1 MGNLPLNIDV
11 QQILL
16 HLLNFAILFG
26 GLYFIL
32 YKPVRKILD
41 AREEHF
47 KHLEE
52 EALGKI
58 EESEKAKEEYAERLK
73 NADSEINAKKEA
85 AGKETFAERE
95 RIIGAANDE
104 AAKILKKAREKAQS
118 EHDRIIN
125 DAQKEIA
132 DIVNEATEK
141 IVLRSDLDTY
151 DQFLNAAKKEEAD
164 E

>member
-16 HLLNFAILFG
+16 HLLNFTILFA

-32 YKPVRKILD
+32 YKPVRKFMD
-41 AREEHF
+41 SREEYF
-47 KHLEE
+47 KKLDD
-52 EALGKI
+52 EAKGLV
-58 EESEKAKEEYAERLK
+58 EESEKAKAEFENRLK
-73 NADSEINAKKEA
+73 TADSEINAKKEA
-85 AGKETFAERE
+85 AGTETFAERE
-95 RIIGAANDE
+95 RIITAANGE
-104 AAKILKKAREKAQS
+104 AASILKKARDKAQS

-132 DIVNEATEK
+132 QIVNEATEK

-151 DQFLNAAKKEEAD
+151 DEFVNASKKVEDD

>member
-1 MGNLPLNIDV
+1 MPKRK
-11 QQILL
+11 QQ
-16 HLLNFAILFG
+16 
-26 GLYFIL
+26 
-32 YKPVRKILD
+32 
-41 AREEHF
+41 
-47 KHLEE
+47 
-52 EALGKI
+52 
-58 EESEKAKEEYAERLK
+58 
-73 NADSEINAKKEA
+73 
-85 AGKETFAERE
+85 
-95 RIIGAANDE
+95 
-104 AAKILKKAREKAQS
+104 AREKAQS

>member
-1 MGNLPLNIDV
+1 MKLPLNIDV

-16 HLLNFAILFG
+16 HLFNFAILFAG
-26 GLYFIL
+26 MYFIL
-32 YKPVRKILD
+32 YKPVRKFMD
-41 AREEHF
+41 SREEHF
-47 KHLEE
+47 KKLEE
-52 EALGKI
+52 EANSLV
-58 EESEKAKEEYAERLK
+58 EEGEKAKEEYENRLK
-73 NADSEINAKKEA
+73 SADSEINAKREV

-95 RIIGAANDE
+95 RIITAANEE
-104 AAKILKKAREKAQS
+104 AANILKKARDKAQS

-132 DIVNEATEK
+132 QIVNEATEK

-151 DQFLNAAKKEEAD
+151 DQFINASKKEEID

>member
-1 MGNLPLNIDV
+1 MKLPLNIDI

-16 HLLNFAILFG
+16 HLLNFAILFA

-32 YKPVRKILD
+32 YKPVRKFMD
-41 AREEHF
+41 SREEHF
-47 KHLEE
+47 KKLEE
-52 EALGKI
+52 EANEKV
-58 EESEKAKEEYAERLK
+58 EEGEKAKEAYENKLK
-73 NADSEINAKKEA
+73 NVDSEINVKREE

-95 RIIGAANDE
+95 RIITAANEE
-104 AAKILKKAREKAQS
+104 AATILRKAREKAQA
-118 EHDRIIN
+118 EHDKILN

-132 DIVNEATEK
+132 QIVNEATEK

-151 DQFLNAAKKEEAD
+151 DQFLDAAKKEEVN